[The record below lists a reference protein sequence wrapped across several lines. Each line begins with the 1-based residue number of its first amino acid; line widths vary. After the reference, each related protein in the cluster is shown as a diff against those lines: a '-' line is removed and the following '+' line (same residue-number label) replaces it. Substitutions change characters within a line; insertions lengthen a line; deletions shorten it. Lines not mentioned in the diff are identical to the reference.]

1 MRIVHVVGTIKHGKC
16 GVGDFVKSL
25 DRKMGQN
32 SRIWHPGLKKDL
44 TLADDEII
52 HLHTPSKGWENEFK
66 QIQIYSKAPKR
77 KRYLTLHEWSLASFL
92 RKLQYLFLSLMS
104 SKLGFS
110 DSFELK
116 IFPYFNESK
125 TYLPIGSPFESVV
138 ARNIDPKKFRL
149 VFFGFLSKSKNAKS
163 LSRWFNHSVSLGW
176 SQPVIFTSNKKDAL
190 LRDFLERC
198 EDVELR
204 QDCSFEEISQQIR
217 WGDIGVLPFVDG
229 TSPRRT
235 TLLSLLKM
243 GIPVISPPP
252 YKKPFKTEDFPEWN
266 IAESLADVKKRYLY
280 WTKKQNKIIKIFN
293 WENVVKKHLNFYED

>member
-1 MRIVHVVGTIKHGKC
+1 MRVVHVVGTIKHGKC

-125 TYLPIGSPFESVV
+125 TYYQ
-138 ARNIDPKKFRL
+138 
-149 VFFGFLSKSKNAKS
+149 
-163 LSRWFNHSVSLGW
+163 LG
-176 SQPVIFTSNKKDAL
+176 P
-190 LRDFLERC
+190 
-198 EDVELR
+198 
-204 QDCSFEEISQQIR
+204 
-217 WGDIGVLPFVDG
+217 
-229 TSPRRT
+229 
-235 TLLSLLKM
+235 LLKVLLPEIL
-243 GIPVISPPP
+243 IP
-252 YKKPFKTEDFPEWN
+252 KNLDWCFLDFCLK
-266 IAESLADVKKRYLY
+266 AKMQKVYLGGSITLSV
-280 WTKKQNKIIKIFN
+280 WVGANLLFLQAIKAM
-293 WENVVKKHLNFYED
+293 LS